1 MKVSFELPEYTAAA
15 SGMVSAARQAAALA
29 EGAWHAAAGRR
40 GGPRCARP
48 PLLRC
53 HRRAATPRP
62 ATLQGALNLLEA
74 VRGAGLADTAR
85 IYQASTSEMFG
96 KVHEV
101 PQRETTPFHPRS
113 PYGVA
118 KVYAFWIFVNYR

>member
-1 MKVSFELPEYTAAA
+1 MAAFAGFRRMLP
-15 SGMVSAARQAAALA
+15 VRLNNDIAALS
-29 EGAWHAAAGRR
+29 
-40 GGPRCARP
+40 
-48 PLLRC
+48 
-53 HRRAATPRP
+53 P
-62 ATLQGALNLLEA
+62 AVFLQGALNLLEA
-74 VRGAGLADTAR
+74 VRGAGLAEKSR

-118 KVYAFWIFVNYR
+118 KVYAFWIFVNYRYIGGNSQAFSVVCM

>member
-1 MKVSFELPEYTAAA
+1 MLAVCLVIAIAAW
-15 SGMVSAARQAAALA
+15 SPAA
-29 EGAWHAAAGRR
+29 
-40 GGPRCARP
+40 C
-48 PLLRC
+48 
-53 HRRAATPRP
+53 
-62 ATLQGALNLLEA
+62 LQGALNLLEA
-74 VRGAGLADTAR
+74 VRGAGLAEKSR

-118 KVYAFWIFVNYR
+118 KVYAFWIFVNYRYRDNNSQVFSVVCMQSQP

>member
-1 MKVSFELPEYTAAA
+1 MFDVLLLYILE
-15 SGMVSAARQAAALA
+15 
-29 EGAWHAAAGRR
+29 
-40 GGPRCARP
+40 
-48 PLLRC
+48 PLLC
-53 HRRAATPRP
+53 
-62 ATLQGALNLLEA
+62 TLRMAIACFWQGALNLLEA
-74 VRGAGLADTAR
+74 VRGAGLAASTR

-118 KVYAFWIFVNYR
+118 KVYAFWIFVNYRQVMDGSWLT